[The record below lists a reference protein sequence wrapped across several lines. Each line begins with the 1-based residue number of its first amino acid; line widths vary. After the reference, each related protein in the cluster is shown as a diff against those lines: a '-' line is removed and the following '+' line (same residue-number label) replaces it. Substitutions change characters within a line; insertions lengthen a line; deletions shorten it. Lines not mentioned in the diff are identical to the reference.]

1 MNPPTQSPSPGHR
14 APRRR
19 IARELFGL
27 FLAGTGAVGLLGSVI
42 IGLLEA
48 VYIAA
53 PLVVMGLAGII
64 LAASGGAV
72 LYISPPLPRAV
83 RLTSGYCALLLG
95 LLVLIFVAARLA
107 PWSLLFTL
115 MLAVG
120 VALSSEEE

>member
-14 APRRR
+14 AHRRR
-19 IARELFGL
+19 IARELLGL
-27 FLAGTGAVGLLGSVI
+27 FMIGSGAVGLLVSVV

-48 VYIAA
+48 VFIAA

-83 RLTSGYCALLLG
+83 RLIAGYFAFSFG
-95 LLVLIFVAARLA
+95 SMVLVFVATRLV
-107 PWSLLFTL
+107 PWSLLF
-115 MLAVG
+115 MLVLGAG